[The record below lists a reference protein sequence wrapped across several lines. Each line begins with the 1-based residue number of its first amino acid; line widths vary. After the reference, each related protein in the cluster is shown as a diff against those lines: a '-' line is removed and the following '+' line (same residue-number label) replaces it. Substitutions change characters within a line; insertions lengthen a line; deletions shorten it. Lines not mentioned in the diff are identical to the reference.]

1 VADLLAGPKPDG
13 LRRLIYDGI
22 SQAIGLLG
30 VPTGALANL
39 TTESASKVPD
49 VAQTHPHIRYR
60 SYFAS
65 GRSGALPTCFAL
77 APTYHYIRAVTGQE
91 NDGLVARDSARYGEI
106 QVPFWQGDH
115 ADIIGHN
122 LDSADLG
129 GFRFDHQ
136 AAFDAII
143 NQL

>member
-1 VADLLAGPKPDG
+1 LAGPRPDG

-30 VPTGALANL
+30 VDTGALGNL
-39 TTESASKVPD
+39 TQESASRVPD
-49 VAQTHPHIRYR
+49 AAQTHPHIRYR

-65 GRSGALPTCFAL
+65 GRLGFRPTCFAL
-77 APTYHYIRAVTGQE
+77 ALTHHYVQAVTAQE
-91 NDGLVARDSARYGEI
+91 NDGLVALDSARYGEF
-106 QVPFWQGDH
+106 QEPFWHCDH
-115 ADIIGHN
+115 ADMVGHN

-129 GFRFDHQ
+129 DFQFDHF
-136 AAFDAII
+136 AASDAII